1 MNSKFRFLLP
11 ICLGICCLMAVMD
24 LSAKGVA
31 DLNEK
36 IKDYEYVGDFSEG
49 LAVVKKE
56 GKIGFVD
63 KSGEL
68 VIPLKWSNDDS
79 RLDDI
84 KFHNGR
90 CVIPETKNT
99 KAYLIDKKGNELC
112 SGISI
117 TATDF
122 NGDWNVVRNKSIMYV
137 YHEEGGH
144 SVYFLGK
151 ESIQKIDQLENDK
164 VLVAL
169 NIDYNTPGVE
179 NGYNNYAFTLENL
192 CGEVVGVEKLEEK
205 YGYQYVPSVNCSHD
219 GVGLAMLLNK
229 KTNKYGIVDQK
240 GNVVVPFQYDNKIV
254 LYYGLL
260 LEIICFRLETDMGER
275 LFPIYCNVYKDG
287 HLLYEKLPFFL
298 VDLAQSGMFVFD
310 ATSIAD
316 WCEKLEITENDFPFP
331 ASIEKSKMID
341 ESGKEVS
348 RFRLGKNYLRRVEGN
363 VWQLE
368 DEGGNLVYPNR
379 FSLPSRYRNGVRME
393 DSKTYEQLYL
403 ADDGN
408 TIDGSFT
415 EYVVAGLVKMTDKFP
430 QGTYPL
436 CYYKSNLSEED
447 NRLNCHYTKIGDWD
461 NPINV
466 RQPNGSKLLP
476 YDVDEVSY
484 FSDGLLRLRVGKRYF
499 FVDKKGEGIEKR

>member
-1 MNSKFRFLLP
+1 MNGKIHFILP

-24 LSAKGVA
+24 LSAKGVE

-36 IKDYEYVGDFSEG
+36 IKDCEYVGHFSEG
-49 LAVVKKE
+49 LAVVKKD

-90 CVIPETKNT
+90 CVIPKTKNT

-219 GVGLAMLLNK
+219 GVGLVMLLNK

-368 DEGGNLVYPNR
+368 NEGGNLVYPNR
-379 FSLPSRYRNGVRME
+379 FSLPSRHRDGVRME

-447 NRLNCHYTKIGDWD
+447 NRLNCHYTKIGWE
-461 NPINV
+461 NTINV
-466 RQPNGSKLLP
+466 RQPNGQKLLSN
-476 YDVDEVSY
+476 DVDEVSF

-499 FVDKKGEGIEKR
+499 FVDEKGEGMIEK